1 MIIAIDINDII
12 RDTSGQFLKTYQK
25 FINPNF
31 ELDENGI
38 YSFNQMEVYPFESED
53 ALIKFKYIDYPYEL
67 YARAN
72 VMENMLPYIFN
83 TWCDKTLKDLDEENI
98 PHIILFSPFEM
109 ALSIQSTLAFL
120 SSNVFRCREYYFPT
134 NSMTI
139 YDKAD
144 IVVTTQPSLIEQ
156 CPENKIV
163 IKIETDYNKDIETQ
177 YSYKS
182 LSSLINDP
190 KKLIINI
197 LENKNNDR

>member
-1 MIIAIDINDII
+1 MVIAIDINDII

-31 ELDENGI
+31 ELEENGV

-67 YARAN
+67 YARAS
-72 VMENMLPYIFN
+72 VMENMLPYTFN
-83 TWCDKTLKDLDEENI
+83 TWCDKTLRDLDEENI

-144 IVVTTQPSLIEQ
+144 IVITTQPSLIEQ
-156 CPENKIV
+156 CPEDKIV
-163 IKIETDYNKDIETQ
+163 IKIETDYNKDIETK

-182 LSSLINDP
+182 LSNVINDP
-190 KKLIINI
+190 EELIINI
-197 LENKNNDR
+197 LENKNND

>member
-1 MIIAIDINDII
+1 
-12 RDTSGQFLKTYQK
+12 
-25 FINPNF
+25 
-31 ELDENGI
+31 
-38 YSFNQMEVYPFESED
+38 
-53 ALIKFKYIDYPYEL
+53 
-67 YARAN
+67 
-72 VMENMLPYIFN
+72 MLPYIFN